1 MAERAEVPLNDPD
14 AKLEVRLIDEYLR
27 RQGRSRAE
35 LETLPEDVRL
45 KLLRDAEIYAAGRM
59 AEIEARAHYVD
70 DLHKH
75 D

>member
-1 MAERAEVPLNDPD
+1 MAEKADLPLEDPD
-14 AKLEVRLIDEYLR
+14 ATLEQRLIDEYLQ

-35 LETLPEDVRL
+35 LPSLPEDVRL

-70 DLHKH
+70 DLHRH
-75 D
+75 E